1 MMKKSLVLMAMVAV
15 TACASAGGSGG
26 GTGTYRD
33 PILITEHEI
42 DASMESNG
50 FDVVQKLRPMF
61 LKTRGRSTINAGGSE
76 YASVFVDGVYYG
88 ELASLRNLVSNQI
101 HEIRYL
107 NGPESA
113 GKYGIRYG
121 QGAIDVRM
129 K

>member
-1 MMKKSLVLMAMVAV
+1 MRTKFLYVMTLAAV
-15 TACASAGGSGG
+15 VGCASANAGGG
-26 GTGTYRD
+26 GTHRD
-33 PILITEHEI
+33 PVIITEQEI
-42 DASMESNG
+42 ASSNESNA
-50 FDVVQKLRPMF
+50 FDVVQRLRPLF

-88 ELASLRNLVSNQI
+88 ELNSLRNLIANQI

-121 QGAIDVRM
+121 SGAIDVRT

>member
-1 MMKKSLVLMAMVAV
+1 MLKKSLVLMALVAA
-15 TACASAGGSGG
+15 TACASAANS

-33 PILITEHEI
+33 PIIITEQEI

-88 ELASLRNLVSNQI
+88 ELNSLRNLVSNQI

-121 QGAIDVRM
+121 QGAIDVKM

>member
-1 MMKKSLVLMAMVAV
+1 MTVVAV
-15 TACASAGGSGG
+15 MACASGGGSG
-26 GTGTYRD
+26 TTIHRD
-33 PILITEHEI
+33 PNLITEQEI
-42 DASMESNG
+42 ANSSETNG
-50 FDVVQKLRPMF
+50 FDVVSRLRPMF
-61 LKTRGRSTINAGGSE
+61 LKTRGRSTINARNSE

-88 ELASLRNLVSNQI
+88 ELNSLRNIVANQI

-121 QGAIDVRM
+121 TGAIDVRT

>member
-1 MMKKSLVLMAMVAV
+1 MSKSLYVMTLAAV
-15 TACASAGGSGG
+15 IACASSSGS
-26 GTGTYRD
+26 GTGTHRD
-33 PILITEHEI
+33 PVVISEQEI
-42 DASMESNG
+42 ASSNESNA
-50 FDVVQKLRPMF
+50 FDVIQLRRPLF

-88 ELASLRNLVSNQI
+88 EINSLRNLIANQI

-121 QGAIDVRM
+121 SGAIEIRT